1 MNQFVT
7 WIQHHCSENGSVKLK
22 VKVPD
27 TITSWVLS
35 GFSVNKQ
42 LGLGISDN
50 PAKVTNG
57 WNFQLSFQNLFALLS
72 TN

>member
-1 MNQFVT
+1 MKFNVCDK
-7 WIQHHCSENGSVKLK
+7 HHCSENGSVKLK

-42 LGLGISDN
+42 LGLGISDS

-57 WNFQLSFQNLFALLS
+57 WNVQLSFPTLLALFS